1 MKSINKYYLK
11 DVSKIVSK
19 FTQNSKNVLILPNEN
34 QGKTLKNISKYDY
47 IISKNNIAHA
57 KDLQNYFTNLNKQMN
72 PSSKLVLIYYN
83 HLWEP
88 VLRIASKFGLSNHDD
103 QQNWLDKN
111 DITNLLNLSGFNVV
125 TSANRLLV
133 PIEIPLISSFLNKF
147 AYVIPLFNS
156 LCFTTIVV
164 ARPKADKKKD
174 YSVSIVIPA
183 RNEAGNIKK
192 IIGSIPSFAKKIE
205 IIFVEGNSTDK
216 TWDEILK
223 VSKLKHKKGITVKHF
238 KQKGKGKA
246 DAVRLGFS
254 KASGDIF
261 MIYDAD
267 MTVDAKDLPKFYE
280 VLASGYGEFVNG
292 SRLVYPMEK
301 DAMRTLNKIGNKLFS
316 IIFTWILGQRFKD
329 TLCGT
334 KVLFRKNYEAIVKH
348 RKKYGSVDPF
358 GDFDLIF
365 GAIRQNL
372 KVVEIPVRYKERIY
386 GSTNISRFKHGLLLL
401 KMTLVAFKEF
411 KSW

>member
-1 MKSINKYYLK
+1 MNFLNKYYYSDL
-11 DVSKIVSK
+11 SKIVSK
-19 FTQNSKNVLILPNEN
+19 YTQKSKTILVLSDQE
-34 QGKTLKNISKYDY
+34 KLKDIKKVSKYKFIVY
-47 IISKNNIAHA
+47 KNNIAYI
-57 KDLQNYFTNLNKQMN
+57 KDLQSDLTQLSKYMNY
-72 PSSKLVLIYYN
+72 SSKLILIYYN

-88 VLRIASKFGLSNHDD
+88 ALRFASYFGLSKYNDK
-103 QQNWLDKN
+103 QNWLDEDDIKN
-111 DITNLLNLSGFNVV
+111 ILKLSGFEIV
-125 TSANRLLV
+125 TSSRRV
-133 PIEIPLISSFLNKF
+133 IFPIEIPLISNFLNKYIALF
-147 AYVIPLFNS
+147 PLINL
-156 LCFTTIVV
+156 LCLTTITT
-164 ARPKADKKKD
+164 AKPSKIKMKN
-174 YSVSIVIPA
+174 YSVSIVVPA
-183 RNEAGNIKK
+183 RNEAGNINK
-192 IIGSIPSFAKKIE
+192 IVNSIPKFGKKIE
-205 IIFVEGNSTDK
+205 IIFVEGNSDDN

-223 VSKLKHKKGITVKHF
+223 VSKLKYKNGISVKCY

-246 DAVRLGFS
+246 DAVRLGFK

-267 MTVDAKDLPKFYE
+267 MTVDAKDLPKFYD
-280 VLASGYGEFVNG
+280 VLATGYGEFVNG

-301 DAMRTLNKIGNKLFS
+301 DAMRTLNKIGNKIFS
-316 IIFTWILGQRFKD
+316 LAFTWILGQRFKD

-334 KVLFRKNYEAIVKH
+334 KVLFRKDYEEIVKH

-401 KMTLVAFKEF
+401 KMTIVAFKEF
-411 KSW
+411 KAW